1 MRRQWST
8 SLPFR
13 LCLLVGLILLGL
25 GALITLAPE
34 LGERAFGLGEH
45 SDGFQRV
52 AGVRTSYLGLV
63 VLLLAVVRE
72 RRALG
77 ILLTSLALNPLAD
90 FLIVLTSPSSSF
102 WDAAVHLPGMVITM
116 ALGVYLLK
124 SRSAKVRV
132 TCSR

>member
-1 MRRQWST
+1 MQRRWSA

-13 LCLLVGLILLGL
+13 FCLLVGLILLGL
-25 GALITLAPE
+25 GALIALAPE
-34 LGERAFGLGEH
+34 LGKRAFGFAGH
-45 SDGFQRV
+45 SDGFQLV

-63 VLLLAVVRE
+63 VLLLAVARE

-90 FLIVLTSPSSSF
+90 FLIVLTLPSSSF
-102 WDAAVHLPGMVITM
+102 WGAAVHLPGMVITL

-124 SRSAKVRV
+124 SRSAKTRV